1 MEIGKIPESILKR
14 AVFRQI
20 HTKRDE
26 VLVGA
31 GVGEDCAVMQ
41 LAPDEVFV
49 LSTDPITGTE
59 KDMGTLALQITA
71 NDLASAGAEP
81 VGVLLTVLLP
91 PSADE
96 PLIRRLMQ
104 EVECAC
110 EKLHIQVMGGH
121 TEVTAVVNQPVI
133 SVTGVGKAK
142 KDRLITTGGAHVG
155 DDVIVT
161 KWIGIEGTSI
171 IAKEKEEELKQHFTG
186 SFVDQAKAF
195 DQYLSV
201 VPEAMV
207 AVAHGVTAMHDVTEG
222 GIYGALWEL
231 AEASGVGLEIDLKAI
246 PIRQE
251 TVEVC
256 EQFHLNPYQ
265 LISSGSMLMAAPDG
279 LGLVQ
284 ALKKAGIP
292 ASIVGRC
299 VEGKA
304 KKIVNGEDT
313 AYLERPK
320 TDELY
325 KIYESGN
332 REMREKILTYI
343 ERNSRVDLKD
353 LAIML
358 GPDEAAVANEI
369 ADMEKEGVICGYHT
383 LIDWDKTSSEK
394 VTALIEVKVTP
405 QRGLGFDKIA
415 ERIYNYPE
423 VDCVYL
429 ISGGFDFMVMI
440 EGKTMRGVAQ
450 FVSEKLSTQE
460 SVLST
465 ATHFILKKYKDHG
478 SVMVNPSKDERM
490 LVTP

>member
-110 EKLHIQVMGGH
+110 EKLYIQVMGGH

-325 KIYESGN
+325 KIYE
-332 REMREKILTYI
+332 
-343 ERNSRVDLKD
+343 
-353 LAIML
+353 
-358 GPDEAAVANEI
+358 
-369 ADMEKEGVICGYHT
+369 
-383 LIDWDKTSSEK
+383 
-394 VTALIEVKVTP
+394 
-405 QRGLGFDKIA
+405 
-415 ERIYNYPE
+415 
-423 VDCVYL
+423 
-429 ISGGFDFMVMI
+429 
-440 EGKTMRGVAQ
+440 
-450 FVSEKLSTQE
+450 
-460 SVLST
+460 
-465 ATHFILKKYKDHG
+465 
-478 SVMVNPSKDERM
+478 
-490 LVTP
+490 

>member
-171 IAKEKEEELKQHFTG
+171 M
-186 SFVDQAKAF
+186 AKAF

-325 KIYESGN
+325 KIYE
-332 REMREKILTYI
+332 
-343 ERNSRVDLKD
+343 
-353 LAIML
+353 
-358 GPDEAAVANEI
+358 
-369 ADMEKEGVICGYHT
+369 
-383 LIDWDKTSSEK
+383 
-394 VTALIEVKVTP
+394 
-405 QRGLGFDKIA
+405 
-415 ERIYNYPE
+415 
-423 VDCVYL
+423 
-429 ISGGFDFMVMI
+429 
-440 EGKTMRGVAQ
+440 
-450 FVSEKLSTQE
+450 
-460 SVLST
+460 
-465 ATHFILKKYKDHG
+465 
-478 SVMVNPSKDERM
+478 
-490 LVTP
+490 